1 MSKNLFF
8 KTSFFQQ
15 NRQAL
20 LKQLPA
26 SAVVVLPAHTR
37 VQRSRD
43 TTYPF
48 RQESNFWYLTG
59 ITEPDYLVV
68 MSEKETYLITPS
80 QLAHHEVFDGSADL
94 EELTQ
99 VSGIADIYAEPD
111 GWQKLLQKLNHT
123 KSVYTLAHSALFDTH
138 TNQQVNLGR
147 YRFLQR
153 LKRNV
158 PKIKTTDISQELI
171 NLRCIKKPSELR
183 AIEQAIK
190 VTSEPFQRLEERGY
204 KSFRYEHQVEAEF
217 TYYYRQHNAQ
227 HGYEP
232 IVASGKNACTLHY
245 VKNDAPLEQG
255 QLLLI
260 DTGAEV
266 EHYSADITRVVPVG
280 HVSERSK
287 QVYQEVLGLQ
297 QVAIEL
303 FHPGVSLRDIE
314 ITFEKMMGASLRRL
328 GLIAGN
334 NRSDIR
340 TYYPHALSH
349 FLGLD
354 VHDVGNTSEPLQQDM
369 VLTVEPGIY
378 IPEEGIGVRIEDD
391 VRITKKGNHVLSA
404 DCPKL
409 ADF

>member
-1 MSKNLFF
+1 MNENLFF
-8 KTSFFQQ
+8 KTAFFSQ

-20 LKQLPA
+20 LRQLPA
-26 SAVVVLPAHTR
+26 SAVVVLPAHSR

-48 RQESNFWYLTG
+48 RQESNFWYVTG
-59 ITEPDYLVV
+59 ITEPDYLLV
-68 MSEKETYLITPS
+68 MSQKETYLIAPT
-80 QLAHHEVFDGSADL
+80 QLAHHEVFDGSIDQKD
-94 EELTQ
+94 LTQ
-99 VSGIADIYAEPD
+99 KSGITDIYSEQA
-111 GWQKLLQKLNHT
+111 GWQKLLDQARQARKL
-123 KSVYTLAHSALFDTH
+123 YTLAHSGLFDEH
-138 TNQQVNLGR
+138 ANQQINLGR

-158 PKIKTTDISQELI
+158 PKIATIDISPELI
-171 NLRCIKKPSELR
+171 NLRCIKKQPELR
-183 AIEQAIK
+183 AITQAIK
-190 VTSEPFQRLEERGY
+190 ITSESFQQLQRKGY
-204 KSFRYEHQVEAEF
+204 ESFRYEHQVEAEF
-217 TYYYRQHNAQ
+217 TYHYRRHNAQ

-245 VKNDAPLEQG
+245 VKNHAPLEHG
-255 QLLLI
+255 QFLLI

-280 HVSERSK
+280 NVSERSK

-297 QVAIEL
+297 QQATEL
-303 FHPGVSLRDIE
+303 FRPGVSLRDIE
-314 ITFEKMMGASLRRL
+314 IAFEKMMGASLRRL
-328 GLIAGN
+328 GLITTN
-334 NRSDIR
+334 KRSDIR

-354 VHDVGNTSEPLQQDM
+354 VHDVGDTSKPLEPDM
-369 VLTVEPGIY
+369 VLTIEPGIY

-391 VRITKKGNHVLSA
+391 VCITKTGNQVLSTE
-404 DCPKL
+404 CPKL